1 MSLWRFRRGLRAD
14 AKQSGRVYRIS
25 INVTL
30 TQSRRYSSF
39 AALVALLSLF
49 ACADPARAQNAR
61 AYTTAPLPVPTGY
74 YKYVTDNANVID
86 AATKERLAAILNNL
100 KERADIEFAVVTVPT
115 TGNTDAFEY
124 SLELARGWGIG
135 SKEGEKNGL
144 LLLVAVNDHKWQ
156 VQVSRHLEGDMPDS
170 LAGEIGRQR
179 LTGPFRQGNYGQG
192 ISDFVQTVVAT
203 LAEKRGFQLE
213 GIDQRYA
220 YRPPS
225 QQSGGTRMRNT
236 GGGGIGIGACCL
248 IGVVVLFLIAAS
260 RGRGGG
266 GRGGWGGG
274 GGGLLSGLLLANVLS
289 NVGGGRRSS
298 SGWGGFGGGGGG
310 SSGWGGGGFGGF
322 GGGGDFGG
330 GGAGGSW

>member
-1 MSLWRFRRGLRAD
+1 
-14 AKQSGRVYRIS
+14 
-25 INVTL
+25 VTL
-30 TQSRRYSSF
+30 TQSRHRASL
-39 AALVALLSLF
+39 AALVALLGLC
-49 ACADPARAQNAR
+49 ACAATARAQDAR
-61 AYTTAPLPVPTGY
+61 AYTNAPLPAPTGY
-74 YKYVTDNANVID
+74 YKYVTDNAGVID
-86 AATKERLAAILNNL
+86 AATKDRLAAILNNL
-100 KERADIEFAVVTVPT
+100 KGRADIEFAVVTVPT
-115 TGNTDAFEY
+115 TGNTDIFEY

-144 LLLVAVNDHKWQ
+144 LLVVAVNDRHWQ
-156 VQVSRHLEGDMPDS
+156 VQVSRHLEGDITDS
-170 LAGEIGRQR
+170 TAGEIGRQT

-192 ISDFVQTVVAT
+192 ILNFVQAVAAT

-225 QQSGGTRMRNT
+225 RQAGNTSTRGT
-236 GGGGIGIGACCL
+236 GGGLGLGACCL
-248 IGVVVLFLIAAS
+248 IGIVILFLLAAS
-260 RGRGGG
+260 RGGRGRG

-274 GGGLLSGLLLANVLS
+274 GGGWLAGLLLANALS
-289 NVGGGRRSS
+289 NMGGRRSS
-298 SGWGGFGGGGGG
+298 SGWGGFGGGGG